1 MILNNAEN
9 IMIGDTDADAVYL
22 GDEEIWSR
30 SNAIELDVTRF
41 DPANPKL
48 YDKKGTEL
56 ATLSMLTGTIAD
68 NVYTSDGGLRLT
80 SAASAEIPV
89 EFDNE
94 SQWTLTYKF
103 KALNTNTS
111 VNPPSTLLSSNGSN
125 LMLSCYYSWNGYG
138 IGAYIK
144 GMSGVALSDF
154 TNGAYIHNAATSGV
168 EDMLTPY
175 NDLPYYEQEVRWV
188 NDGEYYKLYI
198 NGLYKV
204 KTESYRIPDITKL
217 YLSAT
222 SSFYNNTTNFICTG
236 LKIEDKA
243 NITPSYNVYRLAITK
258 IRDYVHGQ
266 VNAYSLSRLCLYDA
280 NGNRLDT
287 DPRTIAG
294 ACINYYGYYYKIF
307 DSGTGSTLMFVSNN
321 SGTFF
326 KDFSYEEEYLYL
338 YIHVPA
344 NLPAAAKYS
353 IITGEA
359 SEYGTRHDPVSW
371 TLAKSDDMGVTW
383 TELDTK
389 TDYDTPT
396 ARSTETAKFT
406 V

>member
-9 IMIGDTDADAVYL
+9 LMLGDTDVNVVYL
-22 GDEEIWSR
+22 GDIEIWSR
-30 SNAIELDVTRF
+30 SAAVELDVTRF
-41 DPANPKL
+41 DATDPKL
-48 YDKKGTEL
+48 YDKKGNVL
-56 ATLSMLTGTIAD
+56 STLSMLTGSIAD

-89 EFDNE
+89 DFDNE
-94 SQWTLTYKF
+94 SAWTLTYRF
-103 KALNTNTS
+103 KTLNTNTN
-111 VNPPSTLLSSNGSN
+111 VNPPSTLLNSNGNN
-125 LMLSCYYSWNGYG
+125 LMLSCYYSWNGYS

-144 GMSGVALSDF
+144 GMTGVALSNI
-154 TNGAYIHNAATSGV
+154 TNGGYVHNAATSGV
-168 EDMLTPY
+168 EDMLIPY
-175 NDLPYYEQEVRWV
+175 DDLPYYEQEVRWV

-198 NGLYKV
+198 NGLYKCQ
-204 KTESYRIPDITKL
+204 TEAYRIPDITKL

-243 NITPSYNVYRLAITK
+243 NITPSYTVYRLAIIK

-287 DPRTIAG
+287 NSGCVAG
-294 ACINYYGYYYKIF
+294 ACINYYGYYYKAF
-307 DSGTGSTLMFVSNN
+307 DSGSGSTKMFVSNN

-326 KDFSYEEEYLYL
+326 KDFNYEEEYLYL

-353 IITGEA
+353 IITAAA

-371 TLAKSDDMGVTW
+371 VLYKSTDMGFTW
-383 TELDTK
+383 NELDSK
-389 TDYDTPT
+389 TDYDITT
-396 ARSTETAKFT
+396 ERSTETPKFDI
-406 V
+406 